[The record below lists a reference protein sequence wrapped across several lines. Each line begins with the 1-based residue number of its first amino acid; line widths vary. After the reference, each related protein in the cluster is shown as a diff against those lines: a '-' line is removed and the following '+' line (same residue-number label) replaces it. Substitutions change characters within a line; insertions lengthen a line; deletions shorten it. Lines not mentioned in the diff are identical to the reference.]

1 MTIQERYWIVICNG
15 HLGTLQ
21 GIICFRDP
29 QIVMWQCTFLY
40 FPHLGKP
47 CVGLVTCIFYNDETL
62 CSILSWSI
70 DDFNIWLKGQVVV
83 FSICKRWC
91 GIINLSVFNF
101 WVSGWYCK
109 MFQALAMKL
118 HMKAPFDLSILSI
131 AFEVK
136 NVQRVRPNMYCKKWF
151 KD

>member
-29 QIVMWQCTFLY
+29 QIVMWRCTFLY
-40 FPHLGKP
+40 FPHLGNLVWALLHASFTMMRH
-47 CVGLVTCIFYNDETL
+47 CVAYYLDPSMT
-62 CSILSWSI
+62 S
-70 DDFNIWLKGQVVV
+70 NIWLKGQVVV
-83 FSICKRWC
+83 FSICKRWY

-136 NVQRVRPNMYCKKWF
+136 NVQRVRPNM
-151 KD
+151 